1 MSEKPYRRDNL
12 ICVAVVAGQMTAQVF
27 KSKLEAVGIPVLLQY
42 DSASV
47 VLGLTVDGL
56 GQVRIMVPE
65 ELAEDALVIIQPEP
79 LGDDEEGFEACSD
92 SDDVDES

>member
-1 MSEKPYRRDNL
+1 LTEKPYRRDNL

-27 KSKLEAVGIPVLLQY
+27 KSKLEAAGIPVLLHY

-65 ELAEDALVIIQPEP
+65 DLAEDALAIIQPEP
-79 LGDDEEGFEACSD
+79 LGDDEEGLEACSD